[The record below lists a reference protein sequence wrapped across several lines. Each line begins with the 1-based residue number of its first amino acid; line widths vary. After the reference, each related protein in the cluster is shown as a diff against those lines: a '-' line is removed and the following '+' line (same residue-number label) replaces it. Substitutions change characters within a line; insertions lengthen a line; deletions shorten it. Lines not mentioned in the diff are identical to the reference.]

1 MTPTLLVVT
10 KMVFYPRFLDM
21 PQLSHQQNKKKV
33 RNVVFSQRM
42 DMNEPMVV
50 EALALPGRS
59 IAALLQKLRMI
70 IHLDEV
76 V

>member
-1 MTPTLLVVT
+1 
-10 KMVFYPRFLDM
+10 
-21 PQLSHQQNKKKV
+21 
-33 RNVVFSQRM
+33 M